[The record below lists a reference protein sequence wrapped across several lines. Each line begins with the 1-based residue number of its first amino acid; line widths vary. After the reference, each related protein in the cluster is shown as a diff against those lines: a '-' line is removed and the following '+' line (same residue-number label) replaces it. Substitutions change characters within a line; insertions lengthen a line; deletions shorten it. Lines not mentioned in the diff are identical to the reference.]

1 MTNFMLYIFY
11 HSQKGKHQESKT
23 ETETEMETENER
35 EGGKGRECFMAER
48 TMHSYMVTTGLLT
61 KRGEETF
68 LDFYR
73 FGHREF
79 FQVCSSNLDSSPW
92 RKV

>member
-11 HSQKGKHQESKT
+11 HKKVNIRNQRQKQRQRWKQ
-23 ETETEMETENER
+23 NER

-61 KRGEETF
+61 RRGEETF
-68 LDFYR
+68 LDVYR